1 MSACEVPL
9 QVLALM
15 AWFDS
20 FQGHS
25 MRGFLLSLPPSLRAA
40 LDCLNDETFAGV
52 VSALV
57 GAWNEWGNSPGDD
70 ARAAALVV
78 RWIGHQGEA
87 VVTALNRP
95 AVNRLPNQYN

>member
-1 MSACEVPL
+1 MSACELPS

-15 AWFDS
+15 ACFDS
-20 FQGHS
+20 FQGHT
-25 MRGFLLSLPPSLRAA
+25 MRGFLVSLPPALRAA
-40 LDCLNDETFAGV
+40 LLRVDDETFSGL

-87 VVTALNRP
+87 VVTPLDRP
-95 AVNRLPNQYN
+95 AIDRLTNQYN